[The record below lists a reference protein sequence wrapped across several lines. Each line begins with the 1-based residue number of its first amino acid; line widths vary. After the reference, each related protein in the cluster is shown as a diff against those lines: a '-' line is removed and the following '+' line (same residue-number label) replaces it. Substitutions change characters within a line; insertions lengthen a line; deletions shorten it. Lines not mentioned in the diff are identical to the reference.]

1 MSSLPLPVAAFL
13 AGLISFLS
21 PCVLPLVP
29 GYVSLISGAG
39 IDELKSS
46 QSGLKRRV
54 MVNSI
59 AFILGF
65 SVVFIALGAAATE
78 VGQALGYYRSFL
90 AREAGV
96 LIILFGLHMTGLVTI
111 KALYSDVRLHNVKGD
126 STIWGSFAVG
136 FAFAFGWTPC
146 VGPILSVILGFASA
160 QSSLFKGILLLA
172 TYSLGLAVPFLLTS
186 LGIGEFLKFY
196 SRFKRHMHVVE
207 VGSGILLIG
216 LGELLV
222 FDRFTV
228 ISNWLSSLG
237 RFEVW
242 LEGLVTRS
250 GWIGVAIVGVLV
262 ILGLLAAFRRRP
274 APSPEHAKV
283 MAAGPAEITGLTSV
297 AGLVDRTETAPT
309 DQLEPVSAG
318 PPEPAPA
325 VARTRNP
332 LALVVVAVVAAGM
345 LYFGFHAA
353 RRTDSGPQRPL
364 GYATPAPDFTLESLD
379 GQNVTL
385 SNLRGKAVLLN
396 FWATWCTPC
405 KIEMPWFVEL
415 QKQYGPQGL
424 QIVGVAM
431 DDADKGDIA
440 EFAKKMGVNYPVLL
454 GKEAVGDAYGG
465 VPALPE
471 SFFIGRDGKIVD
483 RIIGLKDRDDIEESI
498 KKALGTRAVAF
509 APAAT
514 DSIAVVPK

>member
-1 MSSLPLPVAAFL
+1 MPMSSLPLPVAAFL

-207 VGSGILLIG
+207 VGSGVLLIG

-250 GWIGVAIVGVLV
+250 AWVGVVIVAVLV
-262 ILGLLAAFRRRP
+262 LLGLYAAFRRRGP
-274 APSPEHAKV
+274 ATAAQLASPAQAEI
-283 MAAGPAEITGLTSV
+283 AGPVHAEL
-297 AGLVDRTETAPT
+297 AGRSESAAA
-309 DQLEPVSAG
+309 DQLEPASVAQA
-318 PPEPAPA
+318 EQAPV
-325 VARTRNP
+325 VAKTRNP

-353 RRTDSGPQRPL
+353 RRTDSGPQKPL

-415 QKQYGPQGL
+415 QRQYGPQGL

-483 RIIGLKDRDDIEESI
+483 RIIGLKDRGDIEESI
-498 KKALGTRAVAF
+498 KKALDTRSVQSARAST
-509 APAAT
+509 ANAAT
-514 DSIAVVPK
+514 VQK